1 MLLQQLTLQN
11 LLSFGDTPCVVPLR
25 PLNVLIGPNG
35 SGKSNFIE
43 AIGLLKASPK
53 DLASPIRDGGG
64 PCEWI
69 WKGNQDAVGI
79 AVVDAI
85 IEERSTCFL
94 SVLHHCLEFAGL
106 GQSFELASERLEV
119 TKEVNEP
126 VYVGRNRHVF
136 SYDAGYSSPES
147 SAFLTTKE
155 GRIKLEPTDFD
166 SSKSILAQRKDPQRF
181 PEITNLSELYERIQ
195 IYREWSFGRYT
206 APRLPQQTTQRN
218 DRLSEDFSNLG
229 MMLNRLRRVSE
240 TKRQLLEGLNQLYP
254 NIDDFDVSVEGGT
267 VQVFFQEGSFT
278 IPATRLS
285 DGTLRYLCLLVIL
298 LQPSPPPLV
307 CIEEPELGLHPDVL
321 PGLAN
326 LLREASQRMQ
336 LVVTT
341 HSDILVDALS
351 ETPEDIVICEKQDGQ
366 TTMRRL
372 DRDALS
378 VWLEKYTLGELWRN
392 GELGGNRW

>member
-43 AIGLLKASPK
+43 AIGLLKASPS
-53 DLASPIRDGGG
+53 DLTAPIRDGGG
-64 PCEWI
+64 ISEWI
-69 WKGNQDAVGI
+69 WKGENSFP
-79 AVVDAI
+79 AVVDVLLERYNTQI
-85 IEERSTCFL
+85 IQHR
-94 SVLHHCLEFAGL
+94 LEFTDL
-106 GQSFELASERLEV
+106 GQSFDLVSEQLNVVNDPNRKLFEFKDGIWNPGFVATLATRDGLLEL
-119 TKEVNEP
+119 KP
-126 VYVGRNRHVF
+126 V
-136 SYDAGYSSPES
+136 
-147 SAFLTTKE
+147 
-155 GRIKLEPTDFD
+155 DFD
-166 SSKSILAQRKDPQRF
+166 ESQSILAQRKDPQQF
-181 PEITNLSELYERIQ
+181 SEISFVSEQYERIQ
-195 IYREWSFGRYT
+195 IYREWAFGRNT
-206 APRLPQQTTQRN
+206 APRLPQKTTQRN
-218 DRLSEDFSNLG
+218 DRLAEDFSNLG
-229 MMLNRLRRVSE
+229 MMLNRLRRESK
-240 TKRQLLEGLNQLYP
+240 TKQRLLEMLNELNP

-267 VQVFFQEGSFT
+267 VQVFFQEGNFT

-321 PGLAN
+321 PGLAD
-326 LLREASQRMQ
+326 LLREASLRMQ

-341 HSDILVDALS
+341 HSDILIDALS
-351 ETPEDIVICEKQDGQ
+351 ETPEDIVICEKHDGQ

-378 VWLEKYTLGELWRN
+378 IWLEKYTLGELWRS

>member
-43 AIGLLKASPK
+43 AVGLLKAAPGE
-53 DLASPIRDGGG
+53 LTAPIRDSGDV
-64 PCEWI
+64 EDWV
-69 WKGNQDAVGI
+69 WKGHSDRAASVE
-79 AVVDAI
+79 AVVCGLASLQLRHRID
-85 IEERSTCFL
+85 FL
-94 SVLHHCLEFAGL
+94 SVLHSFALL
-106 GQSFELASERLEV
+106 GETIDRLSLVEDQIVSQQIYSYTCDLLSEVRVSLLVNDELRS
-119 TKEVNEP
+119 
-126 VYVGRNRHVF
+126 
-136 SYDAGYSSPES
+136 
-147 SAFLTTKE
+147 
-155 GRIKLEPTDFD
+155 LEPSELDLL
-166 SSKSILAQRKDPQRF
+166 KSVLAQRKDPQQF
-181 PEITNLSELYERIQ
+181 PEITFLGDQYERIQ
-195 IYREWSFGRYT
+195 IYRDWSFGRYT
-206 APRLPQQTTQRN
+206 KPRLPQKTTQRN
-218 DRLSEDFSNLG
+218 DRLLEDFSNLG

-240 TKRQLLEGLNQLYP
+240 TKQRLLESLNQLYP

-267 VQVFFQEGSFT
+267 VQVFFQEGNFT

-321 PGLAN
+321 PGLAD

-351 ETPEDIVICEKQDGQ
+351 DTPEDIVICEKHDGA

-372 DRDALS
+372 ESDKLK
-378 VWLEKYTLGELWRN
+378 VWLEKYTLGELWCS